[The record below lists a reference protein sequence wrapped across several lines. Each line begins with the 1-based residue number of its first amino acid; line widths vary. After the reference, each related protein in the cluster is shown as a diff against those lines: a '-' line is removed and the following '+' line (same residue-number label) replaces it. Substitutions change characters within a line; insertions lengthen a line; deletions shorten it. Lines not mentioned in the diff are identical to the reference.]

1 MPFVLFDSAF
11 WRARPRYLACRVLL
25 PCGLALLAACSEA
38 PGPQADAGPAAPILQ
53 NQELRFPP
61 KHPQLALLASQPA
74 VAAQDLAVDLPARL
88 VWNEERTQRIAPP
101 FAGRVTAIQADLGQ
115 SVKAGAVLAQMA
127 SPDFGQAQAD
137 TARAQA
143 DAALASKA
151 LSRQRE
157 LFAAGIVARK
167 ELEQVEA
174 EAARAQAEVARAAAR
189 TRLYGG
195 GTRVDQV
202 DQALSLRAG
211 LSGVVV
217 ERNLTPGQELR
228 PDQAGPGVP
237 PLFVISDPSTL
248 WVQIDVREADVAA
261 LSPGSSF
268 QLRVPAYPDQV
279 FAGKVLALSDA
290 IDPQSRTL
298 KARGQVA
305 NADRRLK
312 AEMLGTARIQK
323 SLGEG
328 VVIPAKAVTLEGG
341 RHRVF
346 VQVQP
351 GVFAPREVVL
361 AHEGS
366 KDVVVRQGLQAG
378 ESVVVENTLLLARQ
392 FRLAQDEAREGAR

>member
-1 MPFVLFDSAF
+1 MPFVLFDSPF
-11 WRARPRYLACRVLL
+11 WRARPRHLACRVLL

-115 SVKAGAVLAQMA
+115 AVKAGAVLAQMA

-195 GTRVDQV
+195 GTRVDQ
-202 DQALSLRAG
+202 ALSLRAG

-217 ERNLTPGQELR
+217 ERNLNPGQELR

-237 PLFVISDPSTL
+237 PLFVISDPTTL

-328 VVIPAKAVTLEGG
+328 VLIPAKAVALEGG

-361 AHEGS
+361 AHEGN

>member
-11 WRARPRYLACRVLL
+11 WRARPRHLACRVLL

-115 SVKAGAVLAQMA
+115 AVKAGAVLAQMA

-143 DAALASKA
+143 DVALASKA

-195 GTRVDQV
+195 GTRVDQ
-202 DQALSLRAG
+202 ALSLRAG

-217 ERNLTPGQELR
+217 ERNLNPGQELR

-323 SLGEG
+323 SLGE
-328 VVIPAKAVTLEGG
+328 VVLIPAKAVALEGG

-361 AHEGS
+361 AHEGN

>member
-1 MPFVLFDSAF
+1 MPFALFALFDSAL
-11 WRARPRYLACRVLL
+11 WRARPRHLACRVLV
-25 PCGLALLAACSEA
+25 PGGLALLAACSEA

-61 KHPQLALLASQPA
+61 KHPQLALLASQSA
-74 VAAQDLAVDLPARL
+74 VAVQDLAVDLPARL

-101 FAGRVTAIQADLGQ
+101 FAGRLPARQAHLRPL
-115 SVKAGAVLAQMA
+115 VKAGAVLAQMA
-127 SPDFGQAQAD
+127 SPDYGQ
-137 TARAQA
+137 
-143 DAALASKA
+143 
-151 LSRQRE
+151 
-157 LFAAGIVARK
+157 
-167 ELEQVEA
+167 
-174 EAARAQAEVARAAAR
+174 AQAEVARAAAR

-217 ERNLTPGQELR
+217 ERNLNPGQELR
-228 PDQAGPGVP
+228 PEQAGPGVP
-237 PLFVISDPSTL
+237 PLFVISDPTTL

-261 LSPGSSF
+261 LLPGSSF

-328 VVIPAKAVTLEGG
+328 VLIPAKAVALEGG

-361 AHEGS
+361 AHEGN